1 MCERCER
8 RRSREPPLP
17 PWLEP
22 LDPLAVATPPYL
34 LGGGGY
40 PPATCVVFLGGG
52 CWVFLFGAPPLEA
65 KRARP
70 YPLSGVGRGARAGYA
85 AFIFEGCSIFLW
97 IANFPLE
104 FTSKLNGV
112 G

>member
-1 MCERCER
+1 
-8 RRSREPPLP
+8 
-17 PWLEP
+17 
-22 LDPLAVATPPYL
+22 L

-70 YPLSGVGRGARAGYA
+70 CAAIRKFNAQRILRGVG
-85 AFIFEGCSIFLW
+85 
-97 IANFPLE
+97 
-104 FTSKLNGV
+104 T
-112 G
+112 